1 MDKTRGTGALLAV
14 FLLGVMAWP
23 ATAAAGEMTWQVKSL
38 YRHQVQIEFYS
49 QDRKRAW
56 PGGNRAY
63 RLDDYED
70 HSFSLSCNTGEKI
83 CYGAWVV
90 GDTGTHWGVG
100 MNDRHSCSDCCS
112 DCDGDTYSVR
122 LGR

>member
-1 MDKTRGTGALLAV
+1 MDKTRGTGALLAI

-63 RLDDYED
+63 R
-70 HSFSLSCNTGEKI
+70 N
-83 CYGAWVV
+83 A
-90 GDTGTHWGVG
+90 
-100 MNDRHSCSDCCS
+100 
-112 DCDGDTYSVR
+112 
-122 LGR
+122 LGRAATAPTGSTTTRTIAFP

>member
-1 MDKTRGTGALLAV
+1 
-14 FLLGVMAWP
+14 
-23 ATAAAGEMTWQVKSL
+23 MTWQVKSL

-70 HSFSLSCNTGEKI
+70 HSFSLSCNTGENI

-90 GDTGTHWGVG
+90 GDAGTHWGVG